1 MKKEYPFRADGK
13 NYLELYD
20 DLGRDTLFG
29 VKEVRGNRHESLLYF
44 DDGEDMTVAD
54 ANELARIIEDTYS
67 DVRARGL
74 KGSFYGETVPM
85 VLVTK
90 KGDSMSRWTQINEEK
105 NMKKLPITKET
116 FEKSK
121 YFQKKYGKLEYV
133 SESGK
138 VFKTNKG
145 KILKF
150 NESIKDI
157 APGIQDWGTTV
168 YIEKLGAEMS
178 WDDIFFIV
186 KKDCRQYPLL
196 EEVLGLEPYEE
207 PTNNQIKKW
216 IKTNPESFIE
226 YLEEFGTY
234 NDNFADDDSDDSYDE
249 STKKF
254 GKKFT
259 KENVEAPDEDLT
271 CPNCGSNDI
280 YVDAGYATCGNC
292 DYSWELKD
300 YTESVGDVSK
310 DPAYVCPYCGGHNC
324 EFSDGEDIGS
334 GLQDG
339 YFDGATV
346 NTTFWCMDCEKPYN
360 VQFKLKVSDVY
371 PDESG
376 DFDED

>member
-1 MKKEYPFRADGK
+1 MKKEYPFRADGHS
-13 NYLELYD
+13 YLELYD

-29 VKEVRGNRHESLLYF
+29 VKEVRGDRHESLLYF
-44 DDGEDMTVAD
+44 DDGEDITVAD

-90 KGDSMSRWTQINEEK
+90 KGDSMSRRTQINEEK
-105 NMKKLPITKET
+105 NMKKLPITKEA

-121 YFQKKYGKLEYV
+121 YFKNKYGKLEYV

-138 VFKTNKG
+138 LFKTDKG
-145 KILKF
+145 NVLKF
-150 NESIKDI
+150 KESIKDI

-254 GKKFT
+254 GKKF
-259 KENVEAPDEDLT
+259 K
-271 CPNCGSNDI
+271 
-280 YVDAGYATCGNC
+280 
-292 DYSWELKD
+292 
-300 YTESVGDVSK
+300 ESVGDVSK
-310 DPAYVCPYCGGHNC
+310 DPAYVCPYCGSRNC

>member
-1 MKKEYPFRADGK
+1 
-13 NYLELYD
+13 
-20 DLGRDTLFG
+20 
-29 VKEVRGNRHESLLYF
+29 
-44 DDGEDMTVAD
+44 
-54 ANELARIIEDTYS
+54 
-67 DVRARGL
+67 
-74 KGSFYGETVPM
+74 
-85 VLVTK
+85 
-90 KGDSMSRWTQINEEK
+90 
-105 NMKKLPITKET
+105 MKKLPITKEA

-121 YFQKKYGKLEYV
+121 YFKNKYGKLEYV

-138 VFKTNKG
+138 LFKTEKG

-150 NESIKDI
+150 NEAIMGGGEYEPSDEEPLAEWKVGEIVDI
-157 APGIQDWGTTV
+157 DSWQVMWEYDDDERLP
-168 YIEKLGAEMS
+168 EKGWKIVNVERDENY
-178 WDDIFFIV
+178 DDCDGYCYTIVNIRNPKLKVEVSASALVERKSV
-186 KKDCRQYPLL
+186 KKSGRKL
-196 EEVLGLEPYEE
+196 
-207 PTNNQIKKW
+207 K
-216 IKTNPESFIE
+216 
-226 YLEEFGTY
+226 
-234 NDNFADDDSDDSYDE
+234 E

-271 CPNCGSNDI
+271 CPNCRSNDV
-280 YVDAGYATCGNC
+280 YVDAGYATCGDC
-292 DYSWELKD
+292 EYSWELKD
-300 YTESVGDVSK
+300 YTESASDIAN